1 MHFFIPAKLIIAT
14 VYYFIAIQNFMEND
28 LVTGH
33 GTKFLTVEEYDKI
46 IQAIPESKRA
56 IEINTKTGL
65 RYIELQ
71 RLYDNAWY
79 YKERN
84 QSFCRIQTLTK
95 QKAIKAPYAEFRPLL
110 SHV

>member
-28 LVTGH
+28 PVSGD

-56 IEINTKTGL
+56 M
-65 RYIELQ
+65 
-71 RLYDNAWY
+71 RL
-79 YKERN
+79 
-84 QSFCRIQTLTK
+84 T
-95 QKAIKAPYAEFRPLL
+95 QKRVKVYRASKAL
-110 SHV
+110 